1 MIRKVY
7 NFLCSPPSKE
17 VSLSIAFWS
26 SFCVGLL
33 INKTALSHAFK
44 EGCQLS
50 YQVNDPFFEE
60 SLRCSVHSDPWSCGA
75 AEDRDPEGEV
85 RASAA
90 PESELSKFYTHLG
103 TRTARS
109 AQWLECQ
116 TCDWRF
122 WVQVLAGMVGE
133 FFPPG
138 STFCADRLSFRY
150 LFHSHVTTVA
160 GKRSWSFCQKCRGQV
175 IAKHTYALCMWLCV
189 KWHDMVH
196 GCMVYKE
203 CANMAAVLSGTS
215 HVRTKHAAIKPLGW
229 IFKACC

>member
-1 MIRKVY
+1 MIRKVH

-109 AQWLECQ
+109 TQWLECQ
-116 TCDWRF
+116 TCDKK
-122 WVQVLAGMVGE
+122 
-133 FFPPG
+133 
-138 STFCADRLSFRY
+138 
-150 LFHSHVTTVA
+150 VA
-160 GKRSWSFCQKCRGQV
+160 GSSPWRSGRIIFFSRVNFLCWSTLISVSVPFPCYHSSR
-175 IAKHTYALCMWLCV
+175 
-189 KWHDMVH
+189 
-196 GCMVYKE
+196 
-203 CANMAAVLSGTS
+203 
-215 HVRTKHAAIKPLGW
+215 
-229 IFKACC
+229 